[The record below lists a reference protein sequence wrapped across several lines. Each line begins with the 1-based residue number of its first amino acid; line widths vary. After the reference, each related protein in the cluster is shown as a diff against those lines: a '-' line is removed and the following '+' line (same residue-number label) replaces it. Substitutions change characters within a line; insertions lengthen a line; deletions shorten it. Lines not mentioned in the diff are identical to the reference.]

1 MFTRLANDIKQQK
14 NLAYAFSNRRTY
26 YQYQLTIFVLLDNC
40 TSNKK
45 LNDPFPN
52 IKDLKIHC
60 A

>member
-14 NLAYAFSNRRTY
+14 KKLALAFSNRRTY

-45 LNDPFPN
+45 
-52 IKDLKIHC
+52 
-60 A
+60 